1 MHGIPSRA
9 RRLVGKGLPPVS
21 PSTNNNKS
29 SEELNTSSF
38 HP

>member
-1 MHGIPSRA
+1 MYGIPSRA

-21 PSTNNNKS
+21 PLTNKNNS
-29 SEELNTSSF
+29 SKELNTSSF